1 MNFLDLRTVFFIN
14 GITACLCT
22 LILVFLWR
30 QNRHRFQGLSLWAVD
45 FAFQT
50 TAFFLIILRGVIPDW
65 ASMIAANGIM
75 LTGAFLGYLGLR
87 RFLEMKGPQVH
98 NYAVLV
104 LFFGIHTHFTYFA
117 PNLEARTLNITIGL
131 LIITWQCAWLLLR
144 RVGPGLRPL
153 TRSTG
158 MVFVGFCLVAL
169 GRLAVILW
177 FPLRDSDFL
186 KSGPY
191 QILFIASYQLLLVL
205 LSYSLMLMVNRRLLT
220 DIQVQEEKFSKAF
233 HSAPSYAIILSRLSD
248 GRLLEVNDG
257 FSIITGYRPEE
268 VMGKTTGDVGV
279 WANEEDRSTVV
290 AQLLKDRMVREA
302 EYRFKTKSGKIITG
316 LYSAEIIMI
325 RGVPWV
331 LSVIVDIT
339 ERKRAEAEREKLIGE
354 LADALSKVKKLSG
367 LLPICMHCKKVRDDQ
382 GYWNQI
388 EAYIQSRSEAEFSH
402 SICRE
407 CAEKHYPGMNLYEE

>member
-1 MNFLDLRTVFFIN
+1 MSFLDLRTVFFIN

-75 LTGAFLGYLGLR
+75 LTGAFLGYLGLL
-87 RFLEMKGPQVH
+87 RFLGINRPQAH
-98 NYAVLV
+98 NYALLA
-104 LFFGIHTHFTYFA
+104 LFTGIQTYFTYFV
-117 PNLEARTLNITIGL
+117 PDLEARTLNITICL
-131 LIITWQCAWLLLR
+131 LIITWQCAWLLLH
-144 RVGPGLRPL
+144 RVEPGMRPL

-220 DIQVQEEKFSKAF
+220 DIQVQEEKFYKAF
-233 HSAPSYAIILSRLSD
+233 HSSPYAIILSRLSD

-257 FSIITGYRPEE
+257 FSMITGYRPEE
-268 VMGKTTGDVGV
+268 VMGKTTGDIGA

-290 AQLLKDRMVREA
+290 AELIKKRMVREA

-316 LYSAEIIMI
+316 LFSAEIIMI

-339 ERKRAEAEREKLIGE
+339 ERKRTEAEREKLIGE
-354 LADALSKVKKLSG
+354 LAEALGKVKKLSG
-367 LLPICMHCKKVRDDQ
+367 LLPVCMHCKKVRDDQ
-382 GYWNQI
+382 GYWNQF

-402 SICRE
+402 SICQE
-407 CAEKHYPGMNLYEE
+407 CAPKHYPGLKIYEE